1 MISLLLN
8 LKSNKL
14 KKYLINI
21 IYLLVISL
29 HFDSIEPFNNV
40 TIQDLLI
47 PILLIPSWVKFI
59 PLVLICFICTLNLRR
74 SSMKNLSLISLAL
87 RSFRYTLI
95 QNYFEEY
102 LYLSYALAIV
112 PVNRSI
118 QLHYW
123 KEFDLNSDY
132 H

>member
-47 PILLIPSWVKFI
+47 PILLIPWWVKFI

-74 SSMKNLSLISLAL
+74 SSMKNLSLISLVL

-102 LYLSYALAIV
+102 LYLSYALATV